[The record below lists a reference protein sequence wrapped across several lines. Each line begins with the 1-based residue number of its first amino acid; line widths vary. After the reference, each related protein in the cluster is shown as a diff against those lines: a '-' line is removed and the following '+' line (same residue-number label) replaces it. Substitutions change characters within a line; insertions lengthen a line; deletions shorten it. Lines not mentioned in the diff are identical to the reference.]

1 MIEFPAVQH
10 YSPDYPYLLGNIDD
24 PPEQIFFAGDL
35 TALRAP
41 SVAVVGARRCTAE
54 GRETARRFA
63 RHLAECGVAV
73 VSGLAHGI
81 DTAAHEGALAGGG
94 ATFAVLG
101 SGVDRI
107 YPARNATL
115 AKRIVAS
122 GGALLSEYLPGTPP
136 ARHRFPERNRII
148 SGLSRAV
155 LVVEATNQSGSLIT
169 ARMALEQGRDVLAVP
184 GALSSPQSAGCLR
197 LLREGAAL
205 VDSLETLRFELGLEE
220 PQADAERAQ
229 PAVEQGLLAHFL
241 EPIVTVDMLV
251 ARSGR
256 PAAEVL
262 AALQE
267 LELAGF
273 VAANGGGYS
282 RRPSD

>member
-1 MIEFPAVQH
+1 MFDISAVQPH
-10 YSPDYPYLLGNIDD
+10 SPDYPGYLRNIHD
-24 PPEQIFFAGDL
+24 PPDPIFFDGDIA
-35 TALRAP
+35 ALRGPA
-41 SVAVVGARRCTAE
+41 VAIVGARRCTAE

-94 ATFAVLG
+94 ITFAVLG
-101 SGVDRI
+101 SGVDRV
-107 YPARNATL
+107 YPARNAAL
-115 AKRIVAS
+115 AQRIVSS
-122 GGALLSEYLPGTPP
+122 GGALLSEYPPGTPP

-148 SGLSRAV
+148 SGLSSAV
-155 LVVEATNQSGSLIT
+155 LVVEASNRSGSLIT

-184 GALSSPQSAGCLR
+184 GPLSSPQSEGCLR

-205 VDSLETLRFELGLEE
+205 VDGFETLRFELGLDE
-220 PQADAERAQ
+220 PEGLTDDGQ
-229 PAVEQGLLAHFL
+229 PEVEDDLLAHFL
-241 EPIVTVDMLV
+241 EPVVTVDTLV

-256 PAAEVL
+256 TAAEVL
-262 AALQE
+262 AALMD

-273 VAANGGGYS
+273 VAAQGGGYS
-282 RRPSD
+282 RRPLN